1 MPVQFG
7 DAGQNGHQMFN
18 SYDDEYG
25 FDCEG
30 EDDGAGGGYN
40 NIKQNFAWISSSI
53 HCTQEAKNQ

>member
-40 NIKQNFAWISSSI
+40 NIKQNFA
-53 HCTQEAKNQ
+53 